1 MSSHLM
7 QAPILSQDRLFIGGE
22 LVAPESDD
30 VIDVISP
37 ASEERIATAPSSTA
51 EDIDRAVRAAR
62 AAFDHGPWPRL
73 SPLERAEALEPV
85 GDYLRARLPGIAQ
98 LITEEMGSPI
108 SFSKRLQAPVPVMLL
123 DYYRKLAASFLFE
136 EERAG
141 MAGPALILREPVG
154 VVGQIVPWNAP
165 LILTMA
171 NLAPA
176 LIAGCTVVLKPAP
189 ETPLDAFVLAEA
201 AMEADLPPGVLNI
214 VPADRE
220 NGEALVHHP
229 LVDKISFTGS
239 SAAGRRIAALCG
251 AQFKRVTLECG
262 GKSPAIILEDA
273 DLDSVVPA
281 LMPFAI
287 MMSGQHCFAQ
297 TRILAQRSRYREVV
311 AAISQAAA
319 ELTIGDPHDP
329 ATEVGPLVAERQRRR
344 VEDYIASGR
353 RDGATIT
360 VGGGRP
366 ANQPKGWYVEPTIF
380 ADVDNSM
387 RIAQDEIF
395 GPVLVVIPFEDDD
408 DAVRI
413 ANDSKYGLS
422 GSVWTNDPHRA
433 LRIARQLRTGTLTL
447 NGYRIEFG
455 APFGGYKESGI
466 GREFGPE
473 GLASFLEYK
482 TINLPGGTGLERAEQ
497 DRSAK

>member
-1 MSSHLM
+1 MSSPVM

-22 LVAPESDD
+22 LVKPASEA
-30 VIDVISP
+30 VIEVISP
-37 ASEERIATAPSSTA
+37 VTEGRIATAPSGTV

-62 AAFDHGPWPRL
+62 GAFDDGPWPRL
-73 SPLERAEALEPV
+73 SPRGRADALEPV
-85 GDYLRARLPGIAQ
+85 GEYLRARVPQIAQ

-108 SFSKRLQAPVPVMLL
+108 SFSNRLQAPVPVMLL
-123 DYYRKLAASFLFE
+123 DYYRGLAASFPFE

-141 MAGPALILREPVG
+141 VTGPARILREPVG

-189 ETPLDAFVLAEA
+189 ETPLDAYLLAEA
-201 AMEADLPPGVLNI
+201 AIEAGLPPGVLNI

-220 NGEALVHHP
+220 NSEALVRHP

-239 SAAGRRIAALCG
+239 SATGRRVAALCG
-251 AQFKRVTLECG
+251 EQFKRVTLECG

-273 DLDSVVPA
+273 DIDSVVPA

-287 MMSGQHCFAQ
+287 MMSGQHCLAQ
-297 TRILAQRSRYREVV
+297 TRILAQRNRYQQIVD
-311 AAISQAAA
+311 AISQAAA
-319 ELTIGDPHDP
+319 ELTVGDPRDP

-353 RDGATIT
+353 ADGATIT

-366 ANQPKGWYVEPTIF
+366 AGQPKGWYVEPTVF
-380 ADVDNSM
+380 ADVDNSL
-387 RIAQDEIF
+387 RIAQEEIF
-395 GPVLVVIPFEDDD
+395 GPVLVVIPFDDDD

-422 GSVWTNDPHRA
+422 GSVWSRDPDRA
-433 LRIARQLRTGTLTL
+433 MNIARQVRTGSLTL

-473 GLASFLEYK
+473 GLDSFLEHK
-482 TINLPGGTGLERAEQ
+482 TINLPA
-497 DRSAK
+497 

>member
-1 MSSHLM
+1 MLSHAT
-7 QAPILSQDRLFIGGE
+7 QSATLSQDRLFIGGD
-22 LVAPESDD
+22 LVDPESED

-37 ASEERIATAPSSTA
+37 ATEEPIGTAPSSTPA
-51 EDIDRAVRAAR
+51 DIDRAVRSAR
-62 AAFDHGPWPRL
+62 VAFDDGPWPRM
-73 SPLERAEALEPV
+73 SPQERADALEPFA
-85 GDYLRARLPGIAQ
+85 DYLRSRVPGIAQ

-108 SFSKRLQAPVPVMLL
+108 SFSNRLQAPIPVMLL
-123 DYYRKLAASFLFE
+123 DYYRKLAESFPFE
-136 EERAG
+136 EDRAG
-141 MAGPALILREPVG
+141 MTGPARILREPVG

-189 ETPLDAFVLAEA
+189 ETPLDAYVLAEA

-214 VPADRE
+214 VPADRD
-220 NGEALVHHP
+220 NSEALVRHP
-229 LVDKISFTGS
+229 LIDKISFTGS
-239 SAAGRRIAALCG
+239 SATGRRVAALCG
-251 AQFKRVTLECG
+251 EQFKRVTLECG

-273 DLDSVVPA
+273 DVDGVVPA

-287 MMSGQHCFAQ
+287 MMSGQHCLAQ

-311 AAISQAAA
+311 DAVSQAAA
-319 ELTIGDPHDP
+319 ELTVGDPHDA

-344 VEDYIASGR
+344 VEGYIASGR
-353 RDGATIT
+353 EEGATIT

-366 ANQPKGWYVEPTIF
+366 ESQPKGWYVEPTVF

-387 RIAQDEIF
+387 RIAQEEIF
-395 GPVLVVIPFEDDD
+395 GPVLVVIPFADDD
-408 DAVRI
+408 EAVRI
-413 ANDSKYGLS
+413 ANESRYGLS
-422 GSVWTNDPHRA
+422 GSVWTRDADRA
-433 LRIARQLRTGTLTL
+433 MRVARQVRTGSLTL
-447 NGYRIEFG
+447 NGYRIEFA

-473 GLASFLEYK
+473 GLSSFLEYK
-482 TINLPGGTGLERAEQ
+482 TINLPNGTTHRQ
-497 DRSAK
+497 

>member
-1 MSSHLM
+1 MSSSVM
-7 QAPILSQDRLFIGGE
+7 QAPILSRDRLFIGGE
-22 LVAPESDD
+22 LVPPESDA
-30 VIDVISP
+30 VIEVISP
-37 ASEERIATAPSSTA
+37 VTEERIATAPSSTP
-51 EDIDRAVRAAR
+51 EDIDRAVRSAR
-62 AAFDHGPWPRL
+62 AAFDDGPWPRL
-73 SPLERAEALEPV
+73 SPLERAQALEPV
-85 GDYLRARLPGIAQ
+85 GDYLRARIPDIAQ

-108 SFSKRLQAPVPVMLL
+108 SFSNRLQAPVPVMLL
-123 DYYRKLAASFLFE
+123 DYYRQLAASFAFD

-141 MAGPALILREPVG
+141 MTGPALILREPIG

-189 ETPLDAFVLAEA
+189 ETPLDAYLLAEA
-201 AMEADLPPGVLNI
+201 AMEAELHPGVLNI

-220 NGEALVHHP
+220 NSEALVRHP

-239 SAAGRRIAALCG
+239 SATGRRVAALCG
-251 AQFKRVTLECG
+251 EQFKRLTLECG

-273 DLDSVVPA
+273 EIDSVVPA

-287 MMSGQHCFAQ
+287 MMSGQHCLAQ
-297 TRILAQRSRYREVV
+297 TRILAHRRRYREVV
-311 AAISQAAA
+311 DALSQAAA
-319 ELTIGDPHDP
+319 ALRVGDPHDP

-366 ANQPKGWYVEPTIF
+366 ASQPKGWYLEPTVF

-422 GSVWTNDPHRA
+422 GSVWSGDEDRA
-433 LRIARQLRTGTLTL
+433 MTIARQVRTGSLTL

-473 GLASFLEYK
+473 GLGSFLEYK
-482 TINLPGGTGLERAEQ
+482 TINLIGGT
-497 DRSAK
+497 AK